1 MRQEHSLRDEI
12 NPSSY
17 GDRITV
23 LSIDGGGIRGILPA
37 TVLIFLES
45 KLQELDGEEVR
56 IADYFDVIAGTST
69 GGLITAMMTAPDQN
83 KRPLFEAKDIIV
95 PFYLKHCPKIFP
107 QSRGIIMRM
116 NALRGPKY
124 DGKYLRKLLRKIL
137 GYRRLHETVTRIVV
151 PTFDIKLLQ
160 PHVFSTFEAEID
172 TSEDA
177 LLSDVCIGT
186 SSAPT
191 YLPAHYFKTKD
202 SRGNDREF
210 HLVDGGVAANN
221 PALLAMKPT
230 GTVFPGSPDAL
241 AAPQSLDYQKYIMLS
256 LGSGTSKIEKK
267 YDAKVASK
275 WGILGWLYRDNGHS
289 PLVDA
294 FTFASG
300 DTVDLHMSM
309 IFRSIKC
316 EQNYLCIQDDTLSGH
331 TPSTDKATKKN
342 MKELVRIGER
352 LLHKPVSRMNLDTG
366 IFEPAQHQG
375 TNEQALTRFANL
387 LSEER
392 RLRKERLQRW
402 SSN

>member
-1 MRQEHSLRDEI
+1 
-12 NPSSY
+12 
-17 GDRITV
+17 
-23 LSIDGGGIRGILPA
+23 
-37 TVLIFLES
+37 
-45 KLQELDGEEVR
+45 
-56 IADYFDVIAGTST
+56 
-69 GGLITAMMTAPDQN
+69 
-83 KRPLFEAKDIIV
+83 
-95 PFYLKHCPKIFP
+95 
-107 QSRGIIMRM
+107 MRM

-177 LLSDVCIGT
+177 LLSD
-186 SSAPT
+186 
-191 YLPAHYFKTKD
+191 
-202 SRGNDREF
+202 
-210 HLVDGGVAANN
+210 
-221 PALLAMKPT
+221 ALLAMKPT
-230 GTVFPGSPDAL
+230 GTLFPGSPDAL

-275 WGILGWLYRDNGHS
+275 WGILGWLYRDGHS

-300 DTVDLHMSM
+300 DMVDLH
-309 IFRSIKC
+309 I
-316 EQNYLCIQDDTLSGH
+316 GH

-342 MKELVRIGER
+342 MKELVRICER